1 MDYPNS
7 LYFTSDPSWVFN
19 QLIEDFD
26 PDKVIF
32 LVDENTGKYCLHA
45 FSNPEHITITSGE
58 AHKTLDTCQYLW
70 QELTEREFSRKSM
83 LVNLGGG
90 VIGDMGGFVAATYK
104 RGIRFVNMPT
114 TLLSMVDASI
124 GGKLGVDF
132 KGLKNHIGVFQEPD
146 AIVISPNF
154 LKTLPERQIKSG
166 FAEILKHGLIWD
178 RNYWEKIRNTY
189 IQSADWNPII
199 KKSVTIKHAV
209 VTADPQERGLR
220 KILNF
225 GHSLGHAIETHFL
238 ETPNPLLHGEAIAIG
253 MLLES
258 FLANLKGL
266 LSLEDLDEITRVMKH
281 YYELPK
287 LPDPEDI
294 LQWLVQDKKNEGS
307 KLNFSLIEQIGKCNF
322 DVEVNTEEIKESLAF
337 YQEIR

>member
-1 MDYPNS
+1 VDYPDS
-7 LYFTSDPSWVFN
+7 LYFTSDPTRVFN

-26 PDKVIF
+26 PDKVVF

-45 FSNPEHITITSGE
+45 FSDPQHIIIKSGE

-70 QELTEREFSRKSM
+70 QELTAREFSRKSM
-83 LVNLGGG
+83 LINLGGG

-114 TLLSMVDASI
+114 TLLSMVDASV

-146 AIVISPNF
+146 AIVISPHF

-178 RNYWEKIRNTY
+178 RNYWEEVSNTH
-189 IQSADWNPII
+189 IQSTDWDPII
-199 KKSVTIKHAV
+199 KQSVAIKHAV
-209 VTADPQERGLR
+209 VKADPQERGLR

-253 MLLES
+253 ILLES
-258 FLANLKGL
+258 FLAHQKG
-266 LSLEDLDEITRVMKH
+266 SIRSEDLDEITQTIKR
-281 YYELPK
+281 YYDLPELP
-287 LPDPEDI
+287 DHEAI
-294 LQWLVQDKKNEGS
+294 LKWLVQDKKNERS
-307 KLNFSLIEQIGKCNF
+307 KLNFSLIKEIGKCNF
-322 DVEVNTEEIKESLAF
+322 DVEVHSEEIKESLVF
-337 YQEIR
+337 YQDVR